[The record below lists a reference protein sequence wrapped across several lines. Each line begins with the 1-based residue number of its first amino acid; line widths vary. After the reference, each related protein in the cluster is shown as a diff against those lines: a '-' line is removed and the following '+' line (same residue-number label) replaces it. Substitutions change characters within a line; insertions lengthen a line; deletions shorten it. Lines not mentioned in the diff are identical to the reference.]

1 MQHHF
6 SFPETYTSP
15 DGAEFVIRP
24 LAVSD
29 RDAFSAFFSA
39 LPERDKLFFQ
49 EDLSNPDQ
57 ADRWLAGVEA
67 GRTFALVAF
76 SDEKVVGQVSLYRRL
91 HGWTRLVGYVFVAV
105 RPDRRGRGIA
115 GYLLRRIVEIAV
127 QMGLDKLVAETLT
140 GQRRERRIIRPT
152 ASARGHPPRPRHGP
166 ARQQAQRRAPVAQRL
181 RHVAPHGGHDP
192 RQGVR
197 GRAVGPAS
205 K

>member
-39 LPERDKLFFQ
+39 LPERDRMFFQ
-49 EDLSNPDQ
+49 EDLSNLDQ

-67 GRTFALVAF
+67 GRTFALVAL
-76 SDEKVVGQVSLYRRL
+76 SDEQVVGQVSLHRRL

-140 GQRRERRIIRPT
+140 GQRRERRILE
-152 ASARGHPPRPRHGP
+152 AHGFRKE
-166 ARQQAQRRAPVAQRL
+166 AIL
-181 RHVAPHGGHDP
+181 RDHATDP
-192 RQGVR
+192 RGNKHNVVLLSHNVYDMWR
-197 GRAVGPAS
+197 RMEDMILDKEFEVVP
-205 K
+205 